1 MARLT
6 GFKWVPAP
14 VAGLPYR
21 DDDFAW
27 KVLWHSTETPP
38 SPGAAERLSRV
49 HRNPPQLWVDVFN
62 RERVQGIDTSLAGR
76 ALRSSPSVETN
87 RDRVI
92 QIELIGYARDMHRL
106 TDDQLSWLAINVV
119 RPILEHHLVPN
130 RYLVC
135 QKIGEG
141 GNTASPPSKIRL
153 DARAWDNFS
162 GHLGHQHAPRP
173 NEHLDPGGLNLG
185 RICEI
190 AYSGTSTPPSPPPED
205 LDVSYSKWSEA
216 DKKAFWTD
224 FKLFGA
230 PVITGSQVAS
240 PADKQTNLGDVVNE
254 IHKAK

>member
-76 ALRSSPSVETN
+76 ALKASPAVETN

-106 TDDQLSWLAINVV
+106 TDDHFFNDLFLCGGRVGGR
-119 RPILEHHLVPN
+119 RPLLLRRRN
-130 RYLVC
+130 
-135 QKIGEG
+135 G
-141 GNTASPPSKIRL
+141 
-153 DARAWDNFS
+153 
-162 GHLGHQHAPRP
+162 
-173 NEHLDPGGLNLG
+173 
-185 RICEI
+185 CEQ
-190 AYSGTSTPPSPPPED
+190 G
-205 LDVSYSKWSEA
+205 
-216 DKKAFWTD
+216 
-224 FKLFGA
+224 
-230 PVITGSQVAS
+230 Q
-240 PADKQTNLGDVVNE
+240 
-254 IHKAK
+254 